1 MYTFFDLFFRP
12 AGDRSFFL
20 LVAVGASSGSDSTTL
35 DDVSPRCLLFFAAAA
50 MALELR
56 ASSFAASAGV
66 LCFSTFTFFDTGV
79 GWASAF
85 ATSAGVLCFST
96 FTFFDTGVGES
107 TVLGFGSGVSEGND
121 ATVVGATGFRTART
135 AADDAS
141 SSASVASS
149 SSCSFSAASPASGVK
164 CVRLSL
170 LAYINVL

>member
-1 MYTFFDLFFRP
+1 MCTFFDLFFRP

-56 ASSFAASAGV
+56 AASFAASAGV
-66 LCFSTFTFFDTGV
+66 LCFSTFTFV
-79 GWASAF
+79 G
-85 ATSAGVLCFST
+85 
-96 FTFFDTGVGES
+96 TGVGES
-107 TVLGFGSGVSEGND
+107 TVLGFGSGVLEGND

-149 SSCSFSAASPASGVK
+149 SSCSFSAASPASGAK
-164 CVRLSL
+164 CVGLCE
-170 LAYINVL
+170 LAYITVL